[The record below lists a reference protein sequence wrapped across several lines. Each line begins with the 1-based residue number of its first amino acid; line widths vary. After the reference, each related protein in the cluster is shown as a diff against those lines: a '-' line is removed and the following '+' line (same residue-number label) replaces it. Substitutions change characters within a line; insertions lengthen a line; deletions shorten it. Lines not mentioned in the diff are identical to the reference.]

1 MRSVQ
6 AGWRSLGPRI
16 VRDPQAPAGPVVS
29 KAPSAASRK
38 ATDRLFKAVS
48 NRRAESIPELLASGA
63 DPIFVQGELTA
74 LMLAANLGD
83 ADSVRALLPVS
94 DPNQR
99 SVSTGSTALMLAA
112 YAGNL
117 ECVKLL
123 APVSDL
129 GCKNKNGTTALAFA
143 LEPSDDAAVFFGR
156 VQCHRC
162 MSGMPPVS
170 IETQTLLHQAAVGVS
185 ADFSSLVARGGD
197 LRDLGNHDRTALM
210 WAACNGHDE
219 CVRALLALGA
229 DPRQQ
234 AANGSTALMWAASQ
248 GRLDCVKALAPLSDL
263 RAVNS
268 LGYTALFYAIDAD
281 TSAAHQLTLGNLEC
295 ARFLMPLSDLEH
307 RDNEGRTALILA
319 AQTGNVDAI
328 ERLIP
333 LVDVRRVDNK
343 EKSALDWALEQERW
357 DSVDLL
363 CEGLSREETAIA
375 LRRALSTLS
384 PNLGNRFSRVFVAAE
399 QTATAL
405 DGR

>member
-6 AGWRSLGPRI
+6 TAWRSLGPRI
-16 VRDPQAPAGPVVS
+16 VRDSQAPAGLALN

-38 ATDRLFKAVS
+38 ATTRLFEAVS
-48 NRRAESIPELLASGA
+48 NRRAEQISGLLASGA
-63 DPIFVQGELTA
+63 DPLFVHGDLTA
-74 LMLAANLGD
+74 LMQAANLGD
-83 ADSVRALLPVS
+83 ADSVRALLPAS
-94 DPNQR
+94 DPNQL
-99 SVSTGSTALMLAA
+99 SVSTGSTALMCAA
-112 YAGNL
+112 HVGNL
-117 ECVKLL
+117 ECVKIL

-129 GCKNKNGTTALAFA
+129 GRENKNGTTALAFA
-143 LEPSDDAAVFFGR
+143 LAPSDDASLLFGR
-156 VQCHRC
+156 RQCHRFL
-162 MSGMPPVS
+162 SGVPLIS
-170 IETQTLLHQAAVGVS
+170 NETQNLLHQAATGVS
-185 ADFSSLVARGGD
+185 AGFSSLVAQGAD
-197 LRDLGNHDRTALM
+197 LRNLGDHDLTALM
-210 WAACNGHDE
+210 WAAGNGHEE
-219 CVRALLALGA
+219 CVRELLALGA
-229 DPRQQ
+229 DPCQQ
-234 AANGSTALMWAASQ
+234 AANGSTALMWAAENGQ
-248 GRLDCVKALAPLSDL
+248 LDCVKALAPLSDL
-263 RAVNS
+263 RAANS